1 MPHEGKYIYGI
12 IATDEAPNFG
22 PIGIGGKQ
30 NEVVTIGTRGL
41 AAVVSDMSLDHHT
54 ASPENLTSHTRV
66 IEKAAERFTVI
77 PMRFCT
83 VAESADEVLA
93 LLEAREREFK
103 NLLRDFEGRM
113 EIGIKII
120 WKEMKK
126 IYDEIVKENRAIRAL
141 KEKGTGGGQQALIRA
156 GELVEAALDEKK
168 AVEGEE
174 YLRAL
179 KKGRVECKEGQI
191 KTEDMVVNAFFLVDR
206 DWLKE
211 FDARVEQIADENKD
225 RINMK
230 YIGPMP
236 PFSFVNLEMHWNGG
250 RR

>member
-22 PIGIGGKQ
+22 PIGIGGKKD
-30 NEVVTIGTRGL
+30 EVVTIGANGL
-41 AAVVSDMSLDHHT
+41 AAVVSDISADHYT
-54 ASPENLTSHTRV
+54 ASPDHLMSHTRV
-66 IEKAAERFTVI
+66 IEKVAERFTVI

-93 LLEAREREFK
+93 LLEEREREFK
-103 NLLRDFEGRM
+103 NLLKDFEGRM

-120 WKEMKK
+120 WKEMKN
-126 IYDEIVKENRAIRAL
+126 IYNEIAKENRAIRSL
-141 KEKGTGGGQQALIRA
+141 KQKGTPGGQQALIRA

-168 AVEGEE
+168 AVEGDE
-174 YLRAL
+174 YLRPL
-179 KKGRVECKEGQI
+179 KKVSKDLREGEP
-191 KTEDMVVNAFFLVDR
+191 KTEDVVVDASFLVDR

-225 RINMK
+225 RINIK
-230 YIGPMP
+230 YVGPMP
-236 PFSFVNLEMHWNGG
+236 PFSFVNLELHWNGG
-250 RR
+250 KR

>member
-22 PIGIGGKQ
+22 PIGIGGKKD
-30 NEVVTIGTRGL
+30 EVVTIGANGL
-41 AAVVSDMSLDHHT
+41 AAIVSDMSVDHTT
-54 ASPENLTSHTRV
+54 ASPDHLMSHTRV

-83 VAESADEVLA
+83 VAESTDEVLA

-103 NLLRDFEGRM
+103 NLLRDFEGKM

-120 WKEMKK
+120 WREMKQ
-126 IYDEIVKENRAIRAL
+126 IYDEIVKENRAIRSL
-141 KEKGTGGGQQALIRA
+141 KQKGAVGGQQALIRA

-174 YLRAL
+174 YLRPL
-179 KKGRVECKEGQI
+179 KKVSKDSREGEP
-191 KTEDMVVNAFFLVDR
+191 KTEDMVMDASFLVDR

-225 RINMK
+225 RIDVK
-230 YIGPMP
+230 YVGPMP

-250 RR
+250 KR

>member
-22 PIGIGGKQ
+22 PIGIGGKKD
-30 NEVVTIGTRGL
+30 EVVTIGTNGL
-41 AAVVSDMSLDHHT
+41 AAVVSDMSLDHY
-54 ASPENLTSHTRV
+54 SPSLENLTFHTRV

-83 VAESADEVLA
+83 IAESTDEVLA
-93 LLEAREREFK
+93 LLEENERAFR
-103 NLLRDFEGRM
+103 NLLRDFEGKK

-120 WKEMKK
+120 WKDMKQ
-126 IYDEIVKENRAIRAL
+126 IYDEITKENRAIRAL
-141 KEKGTGGGQQALIRA
+141 KQKGAGGGQQVLIRA

-174 YLRAL
+174 YLRPL
-179 KKGRVECKEGQI
+179 KKVSKDSREGEP
-191 KTEDMVVNAFFLVDR
+191 KTEDMVMDASFLVDR

-211 FDARVEQIADENKD
+211 FDARVEQIASEQEG
-225 RINMK
+225 RINIK
-230 YIGPMP
+230 YVGPMP
-236 PFSFVNLEMHWNGG
+236 PFSFVNLEMHWNG
-250 RR
+250 RNQ